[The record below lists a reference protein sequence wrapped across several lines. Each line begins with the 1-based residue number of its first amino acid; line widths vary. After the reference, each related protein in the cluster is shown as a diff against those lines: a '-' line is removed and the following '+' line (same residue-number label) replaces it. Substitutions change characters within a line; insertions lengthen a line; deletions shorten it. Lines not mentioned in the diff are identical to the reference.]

1 MTKINTVSI
10 LGCGWLGYPLAKE
23 LIATGYKVKGTTTNA
38 GKMASLQKAGITP
51 FQLTID
57 TTQTPEKSA
66 VGNFFQCDL
75 LIISLPPKI
84 RKLGAEHGI
93 NQTSRIIA
101 TAKNF
106 DGKVIYTSSTSVYPT
121 NSQSH
126 DENSLTTNFPEH
138 EHPLL
143 DIEKL
148 LKNAFGNN
156 LTILRLG
163 GLFGYDRIPVK
174 YFLGKKEIHN
184 SKFPVNY
191 LHRDDAVG
199 SIMTVIEKQAWGNIY
214 NVVCPLHP
222 TREAVFLKNAEVL
235 NISKPVFGETVEGNY
250 KIIEGDKI
258 VRELGFFYQFPDP
271 KNFTYESTVNL
282 FR

>member
-1 MTKINTVSI
+1 MTKINTISI

-23 LIATGYKVKGTTTNA
+23 LIATGYKVNGSTTNA
-38 GKMASLQKAGITP
+38 GKMATLQKAGITP

-93 NQTSRIIA
+93 SQTAKIIEV
-101 TAKNF
+101 AKNF
-106 DGKVIYTSSTSVYPT
+106 KGKVIYTSSTSVYPA
-121 NSQSH
+121 NGQSH
-126 DENSLTTNFPEH
+126 DENSLTGNFPEH

-148 LKNAFGNN
+148 LKNAFGNK

-174 YFLGKKEIHN
+174 YFLKKKEIHN

-191 LHRDDAVG
+191 LHRDDAVR
-199 SIMTVIEKQAWGNIY
+199 SIVTVIEKQAWGKIY
-214 NVVCPLHP
+214 NIVSPLHP
-222 TREAVFLKNAEVL
+222 AREAVFLKNAKVL
-235 NISKPVFGETVEGNY
+235 NIAKPVFSQMVEGNY
-250 KIIEGDKI
+250 KIVKGDKI
-258 VRELGFFYQFPDP
+258 AGELGFLYQFPDP
-271 KNFTYESTVNL
+271 ENFTYESTVNL
-282 FR
+282 LR